1 MVNNL
6 CHQIHQKHVLNMRSS
21 FWASIN
27 DLHLNKEAGHGML
40 IIGSSFGKVHVS
52 CKKRSL
58 QFSLV
63 ECHPDLVLVSLHA
76 WAPDTQTTSER
87 AVSLSQQASR
97 DLNRKDILQKDQ
109 VIFWL
114 WSLRFLVY
122 NQAASKC
129 ISTFPLALAFHEAF
143 DVLCSGQCRTKPCEN
158 WVPQSNELIRIPSRL
173 AAFFSA
179 LIRRHLRCHWPITID
194 AESRMNQSEC
204 QVSWLNFPTLW
215 FKNIFVA
222 KRGKSQ
228 LFLFTRPPINR
239 KSDTIFYSFTS
250 DLK

>member
-1 MVNNL
+1 MVNEFPFGTSQSGKRDYLFRISICPGNFPVGRTKKTFIIYIPTGISENLWYMVNNL

-27 DLHLNKEAGHGML
+27 DLHLNKEAEHGML

-97 DLNRKDILQKDQ
+97 DLNRKDLLQKDQ

-122 NQAASKC
+122 NQAASNV
-129 ISTFPLALAFHEAF
+129 FPHFH
-143 DVLCSGQCRTKPCEN
+143 
-158 WVPQSNELIRIPSRL
+158 
-173 AAFFSA
+173 
-179 LIRRHLRCHWPITID
+179 
-194 AESRMNQSEC
+194 
-204 QVSWLNFPTLW
+204 
-215 FKNIFVA
+215 
-222 KRGKSQ
+222 
-228 LFLFTRPPINR
+228 
-239 KSDTIFYSFTS
+239 
-250 DLK
+250 